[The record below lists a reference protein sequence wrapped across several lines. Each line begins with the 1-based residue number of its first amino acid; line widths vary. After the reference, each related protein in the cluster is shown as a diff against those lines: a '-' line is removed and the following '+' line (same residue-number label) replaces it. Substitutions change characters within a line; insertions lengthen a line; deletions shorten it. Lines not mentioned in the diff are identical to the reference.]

1 MGIISKEKP
10 STCTIRGRKF
20 IHGMPAWKAK
30 QYTKW
35 IEKALN
41 VTDTKLDLLRKAS
54 MTEDTETADLLVLDL
69 LTSKKSKMAG
79 VIRYALRLS
88 AKDRPTLYECVKC
101 IQMLDLQKPLKE
113 KARVYPKKKVG
124 KDEWRPIAEFGIQH
138 RAAQKMIEAILGP
151 TFKPRKFQFT
161 QRGVPQTIARVRAR
175 ADAGHHHFVQQDISG
190 FFLHFEEDALKMAL
204 PLPTW
209 AVEHVV
215 MGRQTVWAGEGA
227 QLSFHLWVS
236 HSMLI
241 QQARRGLPQGSSTSS
256 IIAMIECAKLKLSHE
271 LESALF
277 NYADDFLS
285 LFKTAEEAVSAAEE
299 LQDAVGELPGGNFSL
314 KQKGIGHLSKG
325 CTFLGHHIQLVDG
338 VLRIAPSDQ
347 NYIRLT
353 SRLEAIEKACG
364 AFSIGVIGEKFTLEQ
379 KHKVLQA
386 IADSCHYLNSWL
398 AAFSECTD
406 LDDGLIMDCEK
417 NILMMMVKVGAK
429 PEDLAGLTGSE
440 AFSFD
445 YSG

>member
-1 MGIISKEKP
+1 MGFFSKEKP

-20 IHGMPAWKAK
+20 IHSMPAWKAK
-30 QYTKW
+30 QYAKG

-41 VTDTKLDLLRKAS
+41 VTDKKLDLLRKAW
-54 MTEDTETADLLVLDL
+54 MTNDCEKAELLVLDL
-69 LTSKKSKMAG
+69 LTSKKSKAAA
-79 VIRYALRLS
+79 VIRYALKQN
-88 AKDRPTLYECVKC
+88 AKDRATLDLCVEC
-101 IQMLDLQKPLKE
+101 IQRLDLQKPLKE
-113 KARVYPKKKVG
+113 KARVYAKKKVD
-124 KDEWRPIAEFGIQH
+124 KDGWRPIAVFGIQH
-138 RAAQKMIEAILGP
+138 RAAQEMIRAILSIVL
-151 TFKPRKFQFT
+151 KSRKFQFT
-161 QRGVPQTIARVRAR
+161 HRGVPKAIARVRAR
-175 ADAGHHHFVQQDISG
+175 AEAGHHHFVQQDISG
-190 FFLHFEEDALKMAL
+190 FYFHFEEDALKMAL

-227 QLSFHLWVS
+227 QLSLSICVPYT
-236 HSMLI
+236 MLI

-299 LQDAVGELPGGNFSL
+299 LQDAVGDLPGGNFSL
-314 KQKGIGHLSKG
+314 EQRGIGHLSEG

-364 AFSIGVIGEKFTLEQ
+364 AFSTGVIGEKVTLEH

-398 AAFSECTD
+398 AAFSECND
-406 LDDGLIMDCEK
+406 LDDSLIMDCK
-417 NILMMMVKVGAK
+417 KSILMMMVKVGAK
-429 PEDLAGLTGSE
+429 PEDLVDFAGSE
-440 AFSFD
+440 TFSVE